1 MQQERKPCCTGL
13 KNTIGERQMR
23 ILITNDDGITAEGI
37 RHLAGM
43 AKEFGEVWVVAPH
56 SQCSA
61 MSHSL
66 TVRGKIE
73 IKKSDFPVDGVTAY
87 SVTGTPADCVKAAV
101 HEIMPAKPDIVFSG
115 INFGYNAGADILYS
129 GTVGACMEALLQGVP
144 AIAYSREPNEN
155 YGALHANISAITRKL
170 LADRLKENEIWNIN
184 FPGCSEQECRG
195 IRWDCVPAKTAFY
208 TDHYQRTDLEKDHFL
223 LETAGIPAIEAEEG
237 TDIAAL
243 LARYISVE
251 KIKNTIL

>member
-1 MQQERKPCCTGL
+1 
-13 KNTIGERQMR
+13 MR

-37 RHLAGM
+37 HRLAAM
-43 AKEFGEVWVVAPH
+43 AKEFGEVWVAAPA

-66 TVRGKIE
+66 TVRGNIE
-73 IKKSDFPVDGVTAY
+73 IKRTPFPVEGVTAY
-87 SVTGTPADCVKAAV
+87 SVAGTPADCVKAAV
-101 HEIMPAKPDIVFSG
+101 HEIMPVKPDIVFSG

-144 AIAYSREPNEN
+144 AIAYSNEPNGN
-155 YGALHANISAITRKL
+155 YGALEANISAVTEKLIADMPRK
-170 LADRLKENEIWNIN
+170 NEIWNVN
-184 FPGCSEQECRG
+184 FPGCGAGECRG
-195 IRWDCVPAKTAFY
+195 IRWDCVPSKTAFY
-208 TDHYQRTDLEKDHFL
+208 TDHYRRTDLEENHFL

-243 LARYISVE
+243 LESYISIE
-251 KIKNTIL
+251 KIKNAIL